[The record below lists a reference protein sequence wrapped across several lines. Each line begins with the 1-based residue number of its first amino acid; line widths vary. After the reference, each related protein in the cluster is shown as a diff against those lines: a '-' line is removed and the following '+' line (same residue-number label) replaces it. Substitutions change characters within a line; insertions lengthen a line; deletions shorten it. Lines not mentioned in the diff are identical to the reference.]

1 MSPHLFFLCRVDIL
15 IIINMRIGFIGLGKL
30 GMPCAEEMTRQH
42 EVIGYDVEHRVSAHV
57 KVTQDLRDIFNG
69 TDIIFVAVPTPHHRD
84 YDGSKPTTH
93 LPVKDFDYSMV
104 IDVLKQCQRFARK
117 DQIVSLIST
126 VLPGTTRRE
135 FARYTSNFQFVYNPY
150 LIAMGSEA
158 YDMVHPDMVI
168 IGTEYGEHTAASQKI
183 SKFYK
188 KLILNDAQQMTGTWE
203 EAEGFKIFYNT
214 MISARLSLV
223 NMIQDVANK
232 IGHMDVDKITE
243 AFKKAS
249 VRITGTGYYKAGM
262 GDGGACHPRDNIA
275 LSWLAKELDLGYDLF
290 AAISHSREQQ
300 TRNMAKFIADVCRR
314 QNKDCVIN
322 GRAYKPAVSYTIG
335 SPSILLGGY
344 LKELGIKVTYADPET
359 GDIITEPQDCVCV
372 MSHDPQTTYSHTG
385 KKYAQKLYFD
395 LKPGSTVID
404 PWRCFKDDRYNII
417 YFGK

>member
-1 MSPHLFFLCRVDIL
+1 MK
-15 IIINMRIGFIGLGKL
+15 IGFIGLGKL

-42 EVIGYDVEHRVSAHV
+42 EVIGYDIEHRVSAHV
-57 KVTQDLRDIFNG
+57 KITQDIREVFQD
-69 TDIIFVAVPTPHHRD
+69 TEIIFIAVPTPHHPD

-93 LPVKDFDYSMV
+93 LPVKDFDYSLV
-104 IDVLKQCQRFARK
+104 IDVLKQCQRYARK

-135 FARYTSNFQFVYNPY
+135 FARYTQNFQFVYNPY

-168 IGTEYGEHTAASQKI
+168 IGTEYGEDTIASQTL

-188 KLILNDAQQMTGTWE
+188 KLILNRAQQMIGTWE

-223 NMIQDVANK
+223 NMIQDVAQK
-232 IGHMDVDKITE
+232 IGHMNVDKITD

-249 VRITGTGYYKAGM
+249 VRITGKGYYKAGM

-300 TRNMAKFIADVCRR
+300 TRNMAEFVANICQK
-314 QNKDCVIN
+314 QNKPCVIN
-322 GRAYKPAVSYTIG
+322 GRAYKPSVSYTVG
-335 SPSILLGGY
+335 SPSLLLGHY
-344 LKELGIKVTYADPET
+344 LKEMGVTVLYADIET
-359 GDIITEPQDCVCV
+359 GDNANREIDCVCV
-372 MSHDPQTTYSHTG
+372 MAHDPQTTFDHTG
-385 KKYAQKLYFD
+385 KKYEQKLYF
-395 LKPGSTVID
+395 KPVKGNVIID
-404 PWRCFKDDRYNII
+404 PWRCFQNNDYDVVYYGLTR
-417 YFGK
+417 

>member
-1 MSPHLFFLCRVDIL
+1 MK
-15 IIINMRIGFIGLGKL
+15 IGFIGLGKL

-57 KVTQDLRDIFNG
+57 KITQDIGEVFRD
-69 TDIIFVAVPTPHHRD
+69 TEIIFVAVPTPHHPD
-84 YDGSKPTTH
+84 YDGSKPTTQ
-93 LPVKDFDYSMV
+93 LPVKDFDYSLV
-104 IDVLKQCQRFARK
+104 IDVLKQCQRYARK

-135 FARYTSNFQFVYNPY
+135 FARYTRNFQFVYNPY

-168 IGTEYGEHTAASQKI
+168 IGTEYGEDTIASQTL

-188 KLILNDAQQMTGTWE
+188 KLILNNAQQMIGTWE

-223 NMIQDVANK
+223 NMIQDVAQK
-232 IGHMDVDKITE
+232 IGHMNVDKITD

-249 VRITGTGYYKAGM
+249 VRITGKGYYKAGM

-300 TRNMAKFIADVCRR
+300 TRNMAEFVANICQK
-314 QNKDCVIN
+314 QNKPCVIN
-322 GRAYKPAVSYTIG
+322 GRAYKPSVSYTVG
-335 SPSILLGGY
+335 SPSLLLGHY
-344 LKELGIKVTYADPET
+344 LKEMGVTVLYADIET
-359 GDIITEPQDCVCV
+359 GDNANREIDCVCV
-372 MSHDPQTTYSHTG
+372 MAHDPQTTFDHTG
-385 KKYAQKLYFD
+385 KKYEQKLYF
-395 LKPGSTVID
+395 KPVKGNVIID
-404 PWRCFKDDRYNII
+404 PWRCFQNNDYDVVYYGLTR
-417 YFGK
+417 